1 MSSVMFKG
9 FLVDV
14 FLSIIRKP
22 HLTPV
27 GKGRNEL
34 KPAVDESEIPK
45 HNNNIKKSRTS
56 VSIKTC

>member
-1 MSSVMFKG
+1 MSSVIFNG

-14 FLSIIRKP
+14 FISIIRKP

-34 KPAVDESEIPK
+34 KPAVDESEISK
-45 HNNNIKKSRTS
+45 HNIKKIEDF
-56 VSIKTC
+56 SIN

>member
-34 KPAVDESEIPK
+34 KPDDESEIPK
-45 HNNNIKKSRTS
+45 HNIT
-56 VSIKTC
+56 